1 MGHRDKNNLMN
12 NPDFTQLYI
21 EISASDATAEDI
33 DLMTRQLLSELRE
46 TNVESAELISG
57 GEVPLGAKAGDAF
70 TIGSIVISALP
81 TVLPI
86 VVGLVQAWA
95 ARGEGR
101 TVKFKGQIGGRVIEF
116 EGSAEDLQKLIP
128 SLEGRQL
135 TPEET
140 LVEKQKEVERKTKE
154 DIERLEQAPTKRKAA
169 RSARIF
175 ISYRRADSADVTGRI
190 YDRLIEHF
198 GASAIFKDV
207 HSIPPGIDFKEHLE
221 KAVGKCKIF
230 LVVIGDKWL
239 ESGDFRTD
247 RLQDPHD
254 FVRIEVESALNRNI
268 RIIPLLVRGASMPA
282 EEKLP
287 PSLQKL
293 VYRNAV
299 PIRPDPDFH
308 RDMDRLIAAVS
319 DYINKKS

>member
-1 MGHRDKNNLMN
+1 MARQDLA
-12 NPDFTQLYI
+12 QLNI
-21 EISASDATAEDI
+21 EIYASDATEEDI
-33 DLMTRQLLSELRE
+33 DLMTRQLLSELKE
-46 TNVESAELISG
+46 THVESAELASG
-57 GEVPLGAKAGDAF
+57 GEMPHGTKAGDAF

-81 TVLPI
+81 TVLPAVI
-86 VVGLVQAWA
+86 GLVQAWA
-95 ARGEGR
+95 ARGQGR
-101 TVKFKGQIGGRVIEF
+101 IVKFKGQIGGRMIEL
-116 EGSAEDLQKLIP
+116 EGSAEELGKLIT
-128 SLEGRQL
+128 SLEARQL
-135 TPEET
+135 IPENTP
-140 LVEKQKEVERKTKE
+140 LEKQEEAERKTKE
-154 DIERLEQAPTKRKAA
+154 DVERLEQAPAKSKPA

-190 YDRLIEHF
+190 YDRLAEHF

-207 HSIPPGIDFKEHLE
+207 DSIPPGIDFKEHLE

-230 LVVIGDKWL
+230 LVVIGDTWL
-239 ESGDFRTD
+239 KNDDLLND
-247 RLQDPHD
+247 RLQDPRD
-254 FVRIEVESALNRNI
+254 FVRIEIEAALNRKI

-287 PSLQKL
+287 TSLQKL
-293 VYRNAV
+293 VYRNAI